1 VLSEPE
7 SNSETELTGVV
18 SGNQS
23 ISDLVK
29 QLLSQ
34 LDLSNEETE
43 SFLEAMKNYGINVA
57 V

>member
-1 VLSEPE
+1 
-7 SNSETELTGVV
+7 VV

-43 SFLEAMKNYGINVA
+43 SFLEVMKNYGINVT